1 MKRLVGISIGHFQKT
16 YGDIRALEIAK
27 EIGADA
33 VDFNVSNAPFWDYRE
48 STSIYSRPEADIIA
62 HFQKVKQKADE
73 LGLIISQTHG
83 RLRGYR
89 LDEEENRA
97 VLANARLDC
106 MVTRALGAP
115 VCVVHSVATGLVGP
129 DTPAEV
135 MRDLNFRWFC
145 DILKYAKEYGIG
157 IATET
162 FGDSPKYK
170 VCDFFGNADEFLNSY
185 ERVSAY
191 EDNAKYFCA
200 CVDTGH
206 SNKAMRFD
214 NPTPADV
221 IRMLGK
227 RIRVLHLN
235 DNDTLTDQHKIPM
248 TGCIDWNDVFDALD
262 EIGYTG
268 VYNMELNLTHFG
280 EDFDVEEAAF
290 GVKVLRHFLKTRYSD
305 DFE

>member
-1 MKRLVGISIGHFQKT
+1 MKRLVGISLGQLQRK
-16 YGDIRALEIAK
+16 YGDVRALEIAK

-33 VDFNVSNAPFWDYRE
+33 VDFNVSSAPHWDYRNN
-48 STSIYSRPEADIIA
+48 TSIYSRPEAEIVA
-62 HFQKVKQKADE
+62 HFQKIKQKADE
-73 LGLIISQTHG
+73 LGLVIAQTHG

-89 LDEEENRA
+89 FDEEENRA

-106 MVTRALGAP
+106 MITHILEAP
-115 VCVVHSVATGLVGP
+115 VCVMHSVATGLTGP
-129 DTPAEV
+129 DTPAEQ

-145 DILKYAKEYGIG
+145 DALQYAKEYGIM
-157 IATET
+157 IASET

-170 VCDFFGNADEFLNSY
+170 ICDFFGNADEFLNSY
-185 ERVSAY
+185 ERVAAH
-191 EDNAKYFCA
+191 EDNAKYFCV

-227 RIRVLHLN
+227 RTRVLHLN

-248 TGCIDWNDVFDALD
+248 TGCIDWNDVFSALD
-262 EIGYTG
+262 EVGYTG
-268 VYNMELNLTHFG
+268 VYNMELDLTHFG
-280 EDFDVEEAAF
+280 EDFSIEEAAF
-290 GVKVLRHFLKTRYSD
+290 GVKVLRHFLKNRYSD
-305 DFE
+305 DFK